1 MQTTDAE
8 SMSNSVSQHRP
19 VVRVPLWCAIGSI
32 ILAGALEGYR
42 FHDLRWFDF
51 VWFGLSIFP
60 YLLIVLFL
68 SRKRTYLGLMVAL
81 PINLITILVV
91 AWGVGI
97 ATGQGGRIKTSNVLP
112 FLVLLALVSVQAV
125 SILTSIGAVLKT
137 PKSERYP
144 PAWVVMPLTLVG
156 LYGLSLL
163 FGWIMSWEI
172 KS

>member
-1 MQTTDAE
+1 MQTTDE
-8 SMSNSVSQHRP
+8 ETTSNSASQHRP
-19 VVRVPLWCAIGSI
+19 DIRIPFWCAIGSI
-32 ILAGALEGYR
+32 ILAGVWEGNR

-51 VWFGLSIFP
+51 VWFGFSIFP

-81 PINLITILVV
+81 PINLITVLVV
-91 AWGVGI
+91 AWGISI
-97 ATGQGGRIKTSNVLP
+97 ATGQGGRIKAGNALP

-125 SILTSIGAVLKT
+125 SILTSIGAVLKI

-156 LYGLSLL
+156 LYGLSLM
-163 FGWIMSWEI
+163 FGWIMSWQI
-172 KS
+172 KN